1 MSRRV
6 FIRVLLGSAASAVLV
21 LAAGGSSLAQSDG
34 VEGALNGSSQVSTSP
49 DADADVSNSPEVL
62 EASQTPAARAIEEAI
77 SSGIA
82 VEQVSDVARVTTKLA
97 DGTLEGRYDGFPI
110 AELQDMTSVAR
121 SGKKS
126 AGQVVA
132 KARVDKEFMPIYRKA
147 AKLDGFAGGAIRGTM
162 AESWIGFKGSVPEE
176 IATTARAAGIT
187 VRPGRGWSL
196 QEMQDY
202 SSKVHDAA
210 RRVTPGAVTTFVD
223 EEAMAIDIAVP
234 EDSRT
239 AAERAVAET
248 VGYGLAASSEGPRVT
263 WNAVPERQARPQDSA
278 ARGGGHLNACTVGF
292 VLAAQT
298 SGAKRLGTAGHC
310 TVSRNSDT
318 YRNHPVDGGST
329 AVNQMWSHQGS
340 YGDIGYTSHG
350 AFNGIATF
358 YAAKDVKRSIRWVAD
373 EVADMPV
380 GKTLCVYGRTS
391 GSLPLH
397 PVCTEVRARR
407 ADVDGMG
414 EMVVMTEAI
423 TEQGDSGGPWYWSES
438 AYGIHYGVDV
448 RNGDA
453 VSAFTPVMNYSQFG
467 FRVLTR

>member
-1 MSRRV
+1 MSTTP
-6 FIRVLLGSAASAVLV
+6 
-21 LAAGGSSLAQSDG
+21 
-34 VEGALNGSSQVSTSP
+34 E
-49 DADADVSNSPEVL
+49 ADVSDSPEVL

-196 QEMQDY
+196 QEMQAY

-263 WNAVPERQARPQDSA
+263 WNAVPERQARPQ
-278 ARGGGHLNACTVGF
+278 GNA
-292 VLAAQT
+292 
-298 SGAKRLGTAGHC
+298 
-310 TVSRNSDT
+310 
-318 YRNHPVDGGST
+318 
-329 AVNQMWSHQGS
+329 
-340 YGDIGYTSHG
+340 
-350 AFNGIATF
+350 
-358 YAAKDVKRSIRWVAD
+358 
-373 EVADMPV
+373 
-380 GKTLCVYGRTS
+380 TL
-391 GSLPLH
+391 
-397 PVCTEVRARR
+397 
-407 ADVDGMG
+407 
-414 EMVVMTEAI
+414 
-423 TEQGDSGGPWYWSES
+423 
-438 AYGIHYGVDV
+438 
-448 RNGDA
+448 
-453 VSAFTPVMNYSQFG
+453 G
-467 FRVLTR
+467 FRGLTR